1 MAGLRIWLRWRNL
14 LLHSIVILWDDIL
27 RGEDTMPEHEHTN
40 RLINETSPY
49 LIQHAHN
56 PVDWYP
62 WGPEALD
69 RSRNENKPILLSIG
83 YSACHW
89 CHVMEHESFENE
101 DIARLMNENFVCI
114 KVDREERPDLDSIYM
129 NAVQMMTGHGG
140 WPMTVFLTPELK
152 PFFGGTYYPPVDRQG
167 IPGFPRLLMA
177 IADSYKNRADDV
189 MSSADAIAAELNK
202 INRFISSGEMLT
214 SEALNDAASAL
225 ARNFDRLNGG
235 FGGAPK
241 FPPSMNL
248 MFLLR
253 HFYRTKSP
261 DALEM
266 VELTLEKM
274 AGGGMYDHLGGGF
287 ARYSVDAHWLVPH
300 FEKMLYDNALLTRIY
315 LYAYQQTKKPLY
327 RQVVE
332 ETLEYIVR
340 DMTDRTGAFYSS
352 EDADSEGEEGKFYV
366 WTKGEVVGYLGKEEG
381 ELFCEFFDVTNG
393 GNFEHGKSILNTPR
407 PLDKFAEDK
416 GRDPDELRRIINR
429 GKERLF
435 AVREERVRPG
445 RDDKSL
451 AAWNGLMLTAF
462 AEAANI
468 LGRDDYREIAARNA
482 EFILTHLT
490 REGRLLRTYKDG
502 QSKLNGY
509 LEDYAYVIEGLIALY
524 EATFDLKYFNR
535 ARELADI
542 MIAQFWDEADGG
554 FYFTSTDH
562 EELITRTKD
571 YFDNATPSGNSVA
584 TISLLKLGL
593 LTQEND
599 YQRYAVTILR
609 TMRQAMSRYAS
620 GFGYLLSALDFYLS
634 EPKEIAIIGETD
646 SHEVRLL
653 IEEIYSRYIPNK
665 VLAAAP
671 PAQHDAAES
680 IKLLAGRA
688 MIDNRATVYVCRNY
702 TCLAPA
708 TEAKELA
715 ARLDE

>member
-1 MAGLRIWLRWRNL
+1 MSQ
-14 LLHSIVILWDDIL
+14 HK
-27 RGEDTMPEHEHTN
+27 HTN
-40 RLINETSPY
+40 NLINETSPY
-49 LIQHAHN
+49 LLQHAHN

-62 WGPEALD
+62 WGPEALE
-69 RSRNENKPILLSIG
+69 RSRKENKPILLSIG

-140 WPMTVFLTPELK
+140 WPMTVFLTPDLK

-177 IADSYKNRADDV
+177 IADSYQNRAGDV
-189 MSSADAIAAELNK
+189 MSSADAITSELNK
-202 INRFISSGEMLT
+202 INRFIASDEMLT
-214 SEALNDAASAL
+214 SEVLNDATSAL

-241 FPPSMNL
+241 FPPSMSL
-248 MFLLR
+248 MYLLR
-253 HFYRTKSP
+253 QHHRTKSLQ
-261 DALEM
+261 ALEM
-266 VELTLEKM
+266 VELTLQKM

-300 FEKMLYDNALLTRIY
+300 FEKMLYDNALLARIY

-327 RQVVE
+327 RKIVE
-332 ETLEYIVR
+332 ETLEYIIR

-366 WTKGEVVGYLGKEEG
+366 WTKGEVLDVLGEEEG
-381 ELFCEFFDVTNG
+381 RIFCEFFDVTNG

-407 PLDKFAEDK
+407 PLEEFAEDR
-416 GRDPDELRRIINR
+416 GRDPEELKRIINAGR
-429 GKERLF
+429 SRLF
-435 AVREERVRPG
+435 EVREGRVRPG

-468 LGRDDYREIAARNA
+468 LGRDDYRDIAARNA
-482 EFILTHLT
+482 EFISKHLT
-490 REGRLLRTYKDG
+490 RDGRLLRTYKDG

-524 EATFDLKYFNR
+524 EATFDLKYFNQ
-535 ARELADI
+535 ARGLADT
-542 MIAQFWDEADGG
+542 MIAQFWDESEGG
-554 FYFTSTDH
+554 FFFTSTDH

-584 TISLLKLGL
+584 ALSLLKLGL

-609 TMRQAMSRYAS
+609 TMRQAMGKYAS
-620 GFGYLLSALDFYLS
+620 GFGYLLCALDFYLS
-634 EPKEIAIIGETD
+634 EPKEIAIAGKID
-646 SHEVRLL
+646 SHEIRSF
-653 IEEIYSRYIPNK
+653 IDEIYSRYIPNK
-665 VLAAAP
+665 ILAVADP
-671 PAQHDAAES
+671 ENEQAAEA
-680 IKLLAGRA
+680 IKLLAGRP
-688 MIDNRATVYVCRNY
+688 MVDGKATAYVCRNY

-708 TEAKELA
+708 TSTEELV
-715 ARLDE
+715 ARLEE

>member
-1 MAGLRIWLRWRNL
+1 M
-14 LLHSIVILWDDIL
+14 
-27 RGEDTMPEHEHTN
+27 TEHKHTN
-40 RLINETSPY
+40 RLIDETSPY
-49 LIQHAHN
+49 LRQHAHN
-56 PVDWYP
+56 PVDWYA
-62 WGPEALD
+62 WGPEALE
-69 RSRNENKPILLSIG
+69 RSRSEKKPILLSIG

-114 KVDREERPDLDSIYM
+114 KVDREERPDLDAIYM

-140 WPMTVFLTPELK
+140 WPMTVFLTPDLK
-152 PFFGGTYYPPVDRQG
+152 PFYGGTYYPPVDRQG
-167 IPGFPRLLMA
+167 MPGFPRVLMA
-177 IADSYKNRADDV
+177 IADSYKNNREDV
-189 MSSADAIAAELNK
+189 MSSADAITSELNK
-202 INRFISSGEMLT
+202 INRFTVSDEMLT
-214 SEALNDAASAL
+214 SEVLSEASSAL
-225 ARNFDRLNGG
+225 GRNFDRLNGG

-253 HFYRTKSP
+253 QHHRTKSP
-261 DALEM
+261 QSLEM
-266 VELTLEKM
+266 VELTLQKM

-327 RQVVE
+327 RQVAE
-332 ETLEYIVR
+332 ETLEYIIR

-366 WTKGEVVGYLGKEEG
+366 WTRSEALNILGEEDGQI
-381 ELFCEFFDVTNG
+381 FCEFFDVTSG

-407 PLDKFAEDK
+407 SLEQFAEDK
-416 GRDPDELRRIINR
+416 GRDLEELKRVINR
-429 GKERLF
+429 SKKRLF
-435 AVREERVRPG
+435 DVREERVRPG

-468 LGRDDYREIAARNA
+468 LGRDDYRQVAVRNA
-482 EFILTHLT
+482 EFILKHLT
-490 REGRLLRTYKDG
+490 QDGRLLRTYKDG
-502 QSKLNGY
+502 QSKLKGY
-509 LEDYAYVIEGLIALY
+509 LEDYAYVIEGLLALY

-535 ARELADI
+535 ARELADT
-542 MIAQFWDEADGG
+542 MIAQFWDESNGG
-554 FYFTSTDH
+554 FYFTSADH

-584 TISLLKLGL
+584 TLSLLKLGL

-599 YQRYAVTILR
+599 YKRYAVTILR
-609 TMRQAMSRYAS
+609 TMRQTMSRYAS
-620 GFGYLLSALDFYLS
+620 GFGYLLCGLDFYLS
-634 EPKEIAIIGETD
+634 EPKEIAIIGKSG
-646 SHEVRLL
+646 SHEVRSI
-653 IEEIYSRYIPNK
+653 IEEIYSRYLPNK
-665 VLAAAP
+665 VIAAAD
-671 PAQHDAAES
+671 ASDHQAAET
-680 IKLLAGRA
+680 IKLLAGRP
-688 MIDNRATVYVCRNY
+688 MVDKKATAYVCRNY

-708 TEAKELA
+708 TNVQDLA
-715 ARLDE
+715 ARLEE